1 MPAQLARLHTG
12 AAKAMIAPL
21 HDAALHTTN
30 ANRTTLRKLLRQIIT
45 DHVGRDTRDAFR
57 NSFGI
62 WPSQQVDKLSMGA
75 LVDLTLGFVLTSL
88 RGDDGFALD
97 AWDRL
102 VAAMTHEHLCHP
114 KKRGAG
120 VSVGY
125 NLDCIEGQAAAAE
138 LEREASRHGIALGTP
153 PTPTATATSTS
164 TSTATTGTVT
174 MTKFA
179 TLTAES
185 AIGVLA
191 ACCDILGM
199 DAIDASLDAMVKQ
212 GFDCDDM
219 ESIKAS
225 VRDMN
230 ADSNLTS
237 IDDLSDDLAE
247 HVQSITLAL
256 RAASRP
262 ASAPTTAPKA
272 DAPTLDPNLVP
283 AVDALLK
290 QATGGALS
298 SIGGLIAKHG
308 ESLSEIASLTETIER
323 LKASAS
329 VAPVI
334 AKSGKVVVD
343 RASLTYEVVMRKASE
358 VFVGPLGQQSPTLDF
373 EIVTLV
379 WRDDNGNVVSHPDC
393 PDVEPAY
400 QFRLRHLLK
409 FLSAF
414 KFGQNAWLHGHT
426 GTGKTTLAEQIAARI
441 GFPIE
446 RLNLDSNLERADIV
460 GATEIVIESGA
471 PVTKF
476 REGILPRAMQ
486 QPCMFVLDEIDAGRP
501 DVLFVIQRALER
513 KGLTLTEDGGRTVQ
527 PHELFR
533 FVATANSRGQGDEHG
548 WYQGVRPMNLAMLN
562 RFGAFIHVDY
572 LDKDDEERLLS
583 QTYAALTPSEVM
595 ELAQFSVEVRTA
607 FKSGEISQT
616 VSPRGLHAMAEY
628 YLHFKQVMQ
637 PKLAMREAVE
647 TVVIDAA
654 PADCEQRIR
663 ELADRVFA

>member
-1 MPAQLARLHTG
+1 MPAKLTRLHTG
-12 AAKAMIAPL
+12 AAKAMVAPL
-21 HDAALHTTN
+21 HDAALNTTN
-30 ANRTTLRKLLRQIIT
+30 ANRTVLRKMLRMIFAE
-45 DHVGRDTRDAFR
+45 HVD
-57 NSFGI
+57 SFTLG
-62 WPSQQVDKLSMGA
+62 SFKATFGTALGQQVDKLSMGA
-75 LVDLTLGFVLTSL
+75 LVDLNLGFVLTSL
-88 RGDDGFALD
+88 RGDDGFIQD
-97 AWDRL
+97 AFDRFSL
-102 VAAMTHEHLCHP
+102 AMVNDAFCHP

-120 VSVGY
+120 VSRGY
-125 NLDCIEGQAAAAE
+125 HIGCIEGEAAAE
-138 LEREASRHGIALGTP
+138 HLERDAARHSLSLHAHTKTTKTTKTAN
-153 PTPTATATSTS
+153 PTN
-164 TSTATTGTVT
+164 TGKFT
-174 MTKFA
+174 MTKLA
-179 TLTAES
+179 TLTGES
-185 AIGVLA
+185 AVGVLA

-199 DAIDASLDAMVKQ
+199 DTIDAAMDAIIKL
-212 GFDCDDM
+212 GFDCDNSDA
-219 ESIKAS
+219 IKAN
-225 VRDMN
+225 VRAL
-230 ADSNLTS
+230 ADDQNLTS

-256 RAASRP
+256 RAA
-262 ASAPTTAPKA
+262 AQPTKAAAPKIES
-272 DAPTLDPNLVP
+272 PTLDPSLAP
-283 AVDALLK
+283 AVDALLN
-290 QATGGALS
+290 QATKGALT
-298 SIGGLIAKHG
+298 SISGLIAKHG

-323 LKASAS
+323 LKARAS
-329 VAPVI
+329 TAPAI
-334 AKSGKVVVD
+334 AKSGSVVVD

-358 VFVGPLGQQSPTLDF
+358 VFVGPNGQRSPTLEFD
-373 EIVTLV
+373 IVTLV
-379 WRDDNGNVVSHPDC
+379 WRDDDGKVVRHPGC
-393 PDVEPAY
+393 PDEEPAY

-414 KFGQNAWLHGHT
+414 KFGQNSWLHGHT
-426 GTGKTTLAEQIAARI
+426 GTGKTTLAEQVAARI
-441 GFPIE
+441 GFPVE

-583 QTYAALTPSEVM
+583 QSYPALSQSEVM

-616 VSPRGLHAMAEY
+616 VSPRGLHAMAAY
-628 YLHFKQVMQ
+628 YTHFKQVMQ
-637 PKLAMREAVE
+637 PKQAMREAVE